1 MSYNSGIIY
10 ALIADV
16 IWGLAFIIPKLLPSY
31 SAVEITCGRY
41 FVYGIFSIVIWL
53 CRQKNILTHNYSNKI
68 WSHALLFA
76 FCGNVGYYLF
86 LVLAIQLAG
95 VTISTLIIGMLPIT
109 VSLYGNWLFR
119 EFSFKKVLTPVLLVF
134 CGIIII
140 NSYKLQGNDAL
151 YDNILGLFCGLVALS
166 LWTWYGVANARFLK
180 ENPQISSKDWST
192 ITGIATFLLLPFF
205 LVVTSLMSFH
215 SFYTSHLFQR
225 DESNGYFWLGSIALG
240 FLCSWGATVFWNKAS
255 NILPTALAGQ
265 LIVGEMIFGL
275 LYGYIFEH
283 RLPYYFEFVGIIII
297 IGGVFYGIH
306 IINDEKRLMFHGH
319 TQKEQS

>member
-1 MSYNSGIIY
+1 MSYSSGIIY

-16 IWGLAFIIPKLLPSY
+16 IWGLAFIIPKLLPSF
-31 SAVEITCGRY
+31 SAVELTCGRY
-41 FVYGIFSIVIWL
+41 LVYGMFSSVMWL
-53 CRQKNILTHNYSNKI
+53 CRQKKILAQNDSKKI

-95 VTISTLIIGMLPIT
+95 VTISTLVIGMLPIT

-119 EFSFKKVLTPVLLVF
+119 EFSFKKVLPPVLLVL

-140 NSYKLQGNDAL
+140 NRYKLQGNDVL
-151 YDNILGLFCGLVALS
+151 LDNILGMSCGLVALS

-192 ITGIATFLLLPFF
+192 ITGIATFILLTFF
-205 LVVTSLMSFH
+205 LAVASLSSH
-215 SFYTSHLFQR
+215 SFYISHLFQWE
-225 DESNGYFWLGSIALG
+225 ESNGYFWLGSIALG

-255 NILPTALAGQ
+255 NILPAALAGQ

-283 RLPYYFEFVGIIII
+283 RLPYYFEFAGIIII
-297 IGGVFYGIH
+297 IGGVFYGVR
-306 IINDEKRLMFHGH
+306 IINLEKRLMLHGNA
-319 TQKEQS
+319 QKEQS

>member
-1 MSYNSGIIY
+1 MNYNTGIIY

-53 CRQKNILTHNYSNKI
+53 CRHRSILAHNDSNKI
-68 WSHALLFA
+68 WFRALLFA

-95 VTISTLIIGMLPIT
+95 VTISTLVIGMLPIT

-119 EFSFKKVLTPVLLVF
+119 EFSFKKVLPPVLLVL
-134 CGIIII
+134 CGIMII

-151 YDNILGLFCGLVALS
+151 FDNIIGISCGLVALS

-192 ITGIATFLLLPFF
+192 ITGIATFSLLLFF
-205 LVVTSLMSFH
+205 LFVASLSSH
-215 SFYTSHLFQR
+215 CFYISHLFQR
-225 DESNGYFWLGSIALG
+225 DESNGYFWVGSIALG
-240 FLCSWGATVFWNKAS
+240 FFCSWGATVFWNKAS

-265 LIVGEMIFGL
+265 LIVGETIFGL

-297 IGGVFYGIH
+297 IGGVFYGIY
-306 IINDEKRLMFHGH
+306 IINAEKRLMFHGH
-319 TQKEQS
+319 VKKEQS

>member
-41 FVYGIFSIVIWL
+41 LVYGIVSIIMWL
-53 CRQKNILTHNYSNKI
+53 CRRRSIIAYNDSNKI
-68 WSHALLFA
+68 WFRALRFA

-95 VTISTLIIGMLPIT
+95 VTISTLVIGMLPIT

-119 EFSFKKVLTPVLLVF
+119 EFSFKKVFPPVLLIL
-134 CGIIII
+134 CGIMII
-140 NSYKLQGNDAL
+140 SSCKLQVDDAL
-151 YDNILGLFCGLVALS
+151 FDNIFGLFCGLVALS
-166 LWTWYGVANARFLK
+166 LWTWYSVANARFLK
-180 ENPQISSKDWST
+180 AHPQISSKDWST
-192 ITGIATFLLLPFF
+192 IMGIATFILLPFF
-205 LVVTSLMSFH
+205 LAVASLSSH
-215 SFYTSHLFQR
+215 SFDIIHLFQR
-225 DESNGYFWLGSIALG
+225 DESNGYFWLSSIALG

-255 NILPTALAGQ
+255 NILPTALSGQ

-283 RLPYYFEFVGIIII
+283 RLPYYFELVGIIII

-306 IINDEKRLMFHGH
+306 IINAEKRLMSYGH
-319 TQKEQS
+319 AQKE